1 MSIPDVVPFRT
12 DTVRGPGILSHRTTT
27 RVPPARQTMKDTRFH
42 MDVTVDKTTP
52 DNRRPRVFSGIQP
65 SGNLHLGNY
74 LGAIRNWVQQQD
86 QYENIFSI
94 VDLHALSLPTTRDGM
109 RANIRSLANTLL
121 ASGIDPAKSILFV
134 QSDVR
139 EHAELSWMLSSVT
152 NMGELRRMTQFKDK
166 SGEHEESVSSALFM
180 YPVLMVGDIILYD
193 ADLVPVGEDQKQH
206 IELTRDVAYRF
217 NQRYGE
223 TFRIP
228 EPDIKKAGARIMSL
242 DDPTKKM
249 SKSNPNP
256 NSYIALTDEPNVI
269 RKKFRRAVTDSGSEV
284 VASPDKPAL
293 TNLMSIYAILTN
305 DTLEGVAEKFVGKGY
320 GDFKKELG
328 EVVVSTLEPIQNR
341 IREFE
346 ESPEIVDRILSDG
359 AAAARKIAS
368 AKMDLVRDRM
378 GLGGAH

>member
-1 MSIPDVVPFRT
+1 
-12 DTVRGPGILSHRTTT
+12 
-27 RVPPARQTMKDTRFH
+27 
-42 MDVTVDKTTP
+42 MDATADKSTP
-52 DNRRPRVFSGIQP
+52 ENRKPTVFSGIQP

-74 LGAIRNWVQQQD
+74 LGAIRNWVLQQD

-94 VDLHALSLPTTRDGM
+94 VDLHALSLPTTREGL
-109 RANIRSLANTLL
+109 RENIRGLANVLL
-121 ASGIDPAKSILFV
+121 ASGIDPQKSILFV

-152 NMGELRRMTQFKDK
+152 NMGELRRMTQYKDK
-166 SGEHEESVSSALFM
+166 SGDHEESVSAALFM

-193 ADLVPVGEDQKQH
+193 ADKVPVGEDQKQH

-228 EPDIKKAGARIMSL
+228 EPDIKQAGARIMSL

-256 NSYIALTDEPNVI
+256 GSYIAMSDEPNVI
-269 RKKFRRAVTDSGSEV
+269 RKKIRRAVTDSGSEV
-284 VASPDKPAL
+284 LAGPDKPAL
-293 TNLMSIYAILTN
+293 TNLMGIYAILTD
-305 DTLEGVAEKFVGKGY
+305 DTLEGVADKFAGKGY
-320 GDFKKELG
+320 GDFKKDLA
-328 EVVVSTLEPIQNR
+328 EVVVSALEPIQNR
-341 IREFE
+341 IGEYE
-346 ESPEIVDRILSDG
+346 ESPEVVDRILAEG
-359 AAAARKIAS
+359 ANAARKIAS

-378 GLGGAH
+378 GLGGNY

>member
-1 MSIPDVVPFRT
+1 M
-12 DTVRGPGILSHRTTT
+12 
-27 RVPPARQTMKDTRFH
+27 PPARQTMKDTRFH